1 MGNFCHIRY
10 KKYYVKCFSMR
21 FDLVWD
27 VSTIFFNNNIFLQNK
42 KNDNK
47 SFLPCFFLQNK
58 KNTRYY
64 IFYKVRKWQHPNHA
78 REFPSQNS
86 VGNQHM

>member
-47 SFLPCFFLQNK
+47 SFLPYFFLQNK
-58 KNTRYY
+58 KK
-64 IFYKVRKWQHPNHA
+64 YKILYFLQSKKMATSKPCA
-78 REFPSQNS
+78 
-86 VGNQHM
+86 

>member
-42 KNDNK
+42 KKMTTNLFYHIFFCK
-47 SFLPCFFLQNK
+47 IKKKYKILYFLQSK
-58 KNTRYY
+58 KMATS
-64 IFYKVRKWQHPNHA
+64 KPCA
-78 REFPSQNS
+78 
-86 VGNQHM
+86 